1 MSRSWG
7 MAVILLFLYVFLLIP
22 FTSYLRHKPIVEKLG
37 YTPHAELLRLFSADQ
52 KQFLAAGLTMKVLV
66 YFGSLVDVNRN
77 KIVIPPDYFGMYK
90 TMDTAVKLDPYN
102 MDSYYFTQAILVW
115 DLKKVKEANEL
126 LEYGARYRDWDFYLP
141 FFLGFNYAYFLKDYE
156 KAAKYY
162 KRAGELSG
170 AELYQGLAGRYMQE
184 SGQTDLAIGYLATME
199 KGAKNDAIRKSF
211 RVRLQAFREVR
222 RVELATFQFSRIHG
236 RLPVTIAE
244 LVVAGLLRSVPVDP
258 YGGEFYLDKEGK
270 VRTTS
275 NFAVAKDKTGKK
287 DK

>member
-156 KAAKYY
+156 KKCYY
-162 KRAGELSG
+162 
-170 AELYQGLAGRYMQE
+170 
-184 SGQTDLAIGYLATME
+184 
-199 KGAKNDAIRKSF
+199 
-211 RVRLQAFREVR
+211 
-222 RVELATFQFSRIHG
+222 
-236 RLPVTIAE
+236 
-244 LVVAGLLRSVPVDP
+244 
-258 YGGEFYLDKEGK
+258 
-270 VRTTS
+270 
-275 NFAVAKDKTGKK
+275 
-287 DK
+287 